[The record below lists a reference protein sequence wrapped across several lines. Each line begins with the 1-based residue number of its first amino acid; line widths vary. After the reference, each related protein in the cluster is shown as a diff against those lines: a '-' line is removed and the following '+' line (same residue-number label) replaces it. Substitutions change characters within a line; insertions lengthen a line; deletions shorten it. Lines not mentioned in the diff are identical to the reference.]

1 MIGAMNENEQ
11 FRNWI
16 PLLCNSTKLERIHK
30 GYSSDGK
37 YIVHDS
43 EVSVPFSVGQIQ
55 GYNHYSEPDDE
66 FWQLYS
72 LYLAMTL
79 ISSVVWVLKVKPD
92 ELDLML
98 MKIHKVMDDHNN
110 FELTVPKW
118 YSQYQVNV

>member
-1 MIGAMNENEQ
+1 VKVGIFSA
-11 FRNWI
+11 
-16 PLLCNSTKLERIHK
+16 
-30 GYSSDGK
+30 
-37 YIVHDS
+37 

-55 GYNHYSEPDDE
+55 GYNNYSEPDDE

-92 ELDLML
+92 ELDSMM
-98 MKIHKVMDDHNN
+98 MKIHKVVEDHNN